1 MAIRAE
7 GQFLFEG
14 AGGFADSSVRV
25 YALGGGSG
33 READGNLA
41 DGGDGSKRLWA
52 HTAPVYGVD
61 YSHDGQLLF
70 SASGD
75 G

>member
-1 MAIRAE
+1 M
-7 GQFLFEG
+7 
-14 AGGFADSSVRV
+14 RV
-25 YALGGGSG
+25 YPLSGGGDARSPN
-33 READGNLA
+33 GNEPA
-41 DGGDGSKRLWA
+41 GGDGSLRLWG
-52 HTAPVYGVD
+52 HTAAVYGVD

>member
-1 MAIRAE
+1 M
-7 GQFLFEG
+7 
-14 AGGFADSSVRV
+14 RV
-25 YALGGGSG
+25 YLLDGSG
-33 READGNLA
+33 DARLPDGNEPA
-41 DGGDGSKRLWA
+41 DGDGSLRLWG
-52 HTAPVYGVD
+52 HTAAVNGVD

>member
-1 MAIRAE
+1 MMN
-7 GQFLFEG
+7 
-14 AGGFADSSVRV
+14 
-25 YALGGGSG
+25 G
-33 READGNLA
+33 RHMGTNPRTGTARL
-41 DGGDGSKRLWA
+41 RLWG
-52 HTAPVYGVD
+52 HTAAVYGVD